1 MRNCN
6 SAAASICPWCWCH
19 VLRCRPPAPNYTQ
32 FPTYKLKYFTFLLKY
47 FQYLCFVIRTRLSV
61 DNSLLAGGDHV
72 MQASYRYGS
81 FHQLHVVHLQISK
94 LWEGRFPP
102 LKYVSDNRCK
112 PFQGVWMSISNTNPS
127 FAYKK
132 PPFTPLVSATFQ
144 SDNRNCS
151 GSLEERV
158 PPLGGAPLT

>member
-1 MRNCN
+1 
-6 SAAASICPWCWCH
+6 
-19 VLRCRPPAPNYTQ
+19 
-32 FPTYKLKYFTFLLKY
+32 
-47 FQYLCFVIRTRLSV
+47 
-61 DNSLLAGGDHV
+61 
-72 MQASYRYGS
+72 
-81 FHQLHVVHLQISK
+81 
-94 LWEGRFPP
+94 
-102 LKYVSDNRCK
+102 
-112 PFQGVWMSISNTNPS
+112 MSMGNTNPS